1 MKTQQPRRLL
11 PCHPLAMEFTP
22 WLEVVLRFQS
32 RTYSTTAV
40 HVD

>member
-1 MKTQQPRRLL
+1 
-11 PCHPLAMEFTP
+11 MEFTP